1 MGLTR
6 KRQTSLDCMRDSR
19 DSRDS
24 RREAKA
30 RKDKYDPSEI
40 LLEVIDFFRVL
51 SGRVKTLIIPT
62 DKLLFK
68 TETLAQILFR

>member
-6 KRQTSLDCMRDSR
+6 KRQTSLDYIR